1 MRPMRVGAIVAVLLV
16 PAIALVAAPNER
28 QAPAQ
33 GRTPT
38 RGDTMRFVAHDD
50 HVPAGFPSRAVALGL
65 RNPYEGSAQAA
76 KTGAG
81 LFVAYNCIDCHGADG
96 AGAMAPSLADGR
108 WHFGG
113 GAAEVFESIYQGRPD
128 GMPTWGGRITDDQ
141 IWMLVTYVRS
151 LAGHDV
157 STENFTGRTVE
168 RTGH

>member
-1 MRPMRVGAIVAVLLV
+1 MTRFFALGALLLA
-16 PAIALVAAPNER
+16 PTLALIAAPNEPQAATQAPQR
-28 QAPAQ
+28 QAS
-33 GRTPT
+33 
-38 RGDTMRFVAHDD
+38 DTLRFVAHAE

-65 RNPYEGSAQAA
+65 RNPYEGNAQAA
-76 KTGAG
+76 KTGAQ

-151 LAGHDV
+151 LASHDV
-157 STENFTGRTVE
+157 SSENFTGRTVE